1 MSYKIHQSTATRWC
15 NYVKPTKTMFV
26 FCGALDVWDCYIWE
40 VANFQGP
47 MAFWGHPGVIGC
59 NYVVCFQLA
68 IWYVGIWLA
77 SWAVKEC
84 HDETWWNWWNW
95 WKTYTWS
102 IISYASPH
110 GKNDHGQSIWSLW
123 LKHVETRL
131 TICTRYDYYTKWMNP
146 LGHMWFCF
154 LNQVFPGIVNGCDL
168 TQSNK
173 KTCSKR

>member
-123 LKHVETRL
+123 LKHVE
-131 TICTRYDYYTKWMNP
+131 NP
-146 LGHMWFCF
+146 INYLH
-154 LNQVFPGIVNGCDL
+154 QVWLLYQMDESPWTYVVLFPKSSVSRHC
-168 TQSNK
+168 
-173 KTCSKR
+173 